1 KGEENLRFSDQSGT
15 WISSEPIISTGA
27 AWADLDNDGD
37 IDLVTNNLNESATL
51 YRNNSAGTS
60 DYLKIKL
67 NFTAPNTFG
76 IGTKLISWHQ
86 GKMQLKQLFTSR
98 GFQSSSEPL
107 IHFGYGDLQQIDSLL
122 VIWPDNTFEKRY
134 GVSVKQTLV
143 LYPSKERKKVDY
155 SDIFPKSNT
164 WFEKTTLPGL
174 DYEHQE
180 NR

>member
-51 YRNNSAGTS
+51 YRNNFAGTS
-60 DYLKIKL
+60 AHLKIKL
-67 NFTAPNTFG
+67 NFTAPNTFA
-76 IGTKLISWHQ
+76 IGTKVISWHH

-122 VIWPDNTFEKRY
+122 VIWPDNTFEKKY
-134 GVSVKQTLV
+134 NVAVNQTLE
-143 LYPSKERKKVDY
+143 LHPSENRKKVQY
-155 SDIFPKSNT
+155 SDFFP
-164 WFEKTTLPGL
+164 
-174 DYEHQE
+174 
-180 NR
+180 R